1 MRICIARS
9 QKNVYSET
17 FIRDQIKGLAELSE
31 VIAIHSGRLPERD
44 EKGQLLTPFIFWL
57 LHKVV
62 KTLTGRRNNFFIH
75 YGLKRFLIKN
85 RIDVVLANY
94 GLTGAHFVP
103 VCKSLRI
110 PLVVI
115 FHGFDATK
123 KRVLSKYKIPYQKM
137 FSYAAAIIAVSNEMK
152 NKLIKEGAPG
162 EKINVI
168 PYGINLELFYP
179 SIVKSPTP
187 LFIAV
192 GRFIAKKSPL
202 TTIRAFYKVWLK
214 HREAKLVMIGGKNEL
229 YHSCL
234 ELTHKLNLGDAVHF
248 TGVLSPAEIAEWLRR
263 AHVFLQ
269 HSVTAPNGDMEGTPV
284 GILEACASGLPVV
297 STWHGGIKDAV
308 IHGKTGFL
316 VPEHD
321 EEGMARFMEY
331 LVDNPST
338 AREMGNAAREHVQQN
353 YDRKVQIA
361 KLYELLVHTAG
372 VVPETSATIAEG

>member
-9 QKNVYSET
+9 QKNAYSET
-17 FIRDQIKGLAELSE
+17 FIRDQIKGLAERAD

-44 EKGQLLTPFIFWL
+44 EEGRLLTPFLFWV

-62 KTLTGRRNNFFIH
+62 KTITGKRNNFFIH
-75 YGLKRFLIKN
+75 YGLKRLLIKN
-85 RIDVVLANY
+85 KVDVVLANY

-103 VCKSLRI
+103 VCSSLKI

-123 KRVLSKYKIPYQKM
+123 KQLLKKYKRPYQKM

-152 NKLIKEGAPG
+152 NKLIEAGAPE
-162 EKINVI
+162 EKITVI
-168 PYGINLELFYP
+168 PYGINLAMFHP
-179 SIVKSPTP
+179 SSEKSSTP
-187 LFIAV
+187 LFMAV

-202 TTIRAFYKVWLK
+202 TTIRAFHSVWRK
-214 HREAKLVMIGGKNEL
+214 HPGAKLVMIGGKNEL
-229 YHSCL
+229 YHSCMQ
-234 ELTHKLNLGDAVHF
+234 LTHKLNLDNAVTF
-248 TGVLSPAEIAEWLRR
+248 TGVLSPAAIAEWLRK

-269 HSVTAPNGDMEGTPV
+269 HSVTAANGDMEGTPV

-297 STWHGGIKDAV
+297 STLHGGIKDAV

-331 LVDNPST
+331 LIDNPSV
-338 AREMGNAAREHVQQN
+338 AREMGNSAREHIEHN
-353 YDRKVQIA
+353 YDRNVQIA
-361 KLYELLVHTAG
+361 KLYELLNHAAG
-372 VVPETSATIAEG
+372 VKQETSVGIAEG